1 MDGTSASL
9 ERIKALWQQLE
20 RATPGSPEYDAIAK
34 QISHRIRRVQRTHR
48 GGEEESARKTRG
60 LS

>member
-1 MDGTSASL
+1 MDRTSASL

-34 QISHRIRRVQRTHR
+34 QIRTESDAYNALIEAAKKGPPTKR
-48 GGEEESARKTRG
+48 GD
-60 LS
+60 

>member
-34 QISHRIRRVQRTHR
+34 QIRT
-48 GGEEESARKTRG
+48 ESDAYNALIEAAKKNPPAKRED
-60 LS
+60 